1 VPTDGPLPNAFTR
14 KGSPLNAALTE
25 LHCNFCHSF
34 LAASPWSNLLTLVE
48 RVHRCRIAAGAVA
61 TAKHCV
67 TSHVT
72 DNATALHA
80 SSLLP

>member
-14 KGSPLNAALTE
+14 KSSPLNADLTE
-25 LHCNFCHSF
+25 LHCTLCHSF
-34 LAASPWSNLLTLVE
+34 LAASPWLNLLSLVE
-48 RVHRCRIAAGAVA
+48 RVHRCTMTADAVA

-72 DNATALHA
+72 ENATARYA
-80 SSLLP
+80 PSLLP